1 MIWDYRTS
9 ISCLE
14 FVWIVVVHL
23 VKLAVNVT
31 IKLKCVGKLK
41 IIDFYHRILT
51 LSIVKSSDGKT
62 YRNYCHLMES
72 SKLAK
77 AEQKPIIKVF
87 KRKPCDSGTLFKNL
101 PTIGF

>member
-1 MIWDYRTS
+1 
-9 ISCLE
+9 
-14 FVWIVVVHL
+14 
-23 VKLAVNVT
+23 
-31 IKLKCVGKLK
+31 
-41 IIDFYHRILT
+41 
-51 LSIVKSSDGKT
+51 
-62 YRNYCHLMES
+62 MES